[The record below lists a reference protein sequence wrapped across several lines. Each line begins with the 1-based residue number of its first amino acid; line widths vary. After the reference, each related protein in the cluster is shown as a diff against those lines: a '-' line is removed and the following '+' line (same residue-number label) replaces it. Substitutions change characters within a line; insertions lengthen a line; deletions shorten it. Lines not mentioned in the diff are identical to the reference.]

1 MPTPTQ
7 TSEVLMATAKPALS
21 ILVATDL
28 SSGAMEALHSAIA
41 VARSTGAELH
51 VMHAHETPFPRSE
64 RGRDLVTVQREVRE
78 KRADLATLLTNEV
91 PSDVTVAS
99 SRVLEGAPA
108 TAILQEARAVKANL
122 IVLGSHRNRGIA
134 DRFIGSTAERV
145 LREATVPCL
154 LANGP
159 VSFPLRRMVVA
170 SDLSGAARRALD
182 ATLVW
187 AREIAAD
194 PGAIVG
200 VAHVFS
206 AESHVDLPWAEHDV
220 ELNLRKSVA
229 NAVREAGSQVQTE
242 VSILRG
248 SDPVSELLDYARN
261 VDAQL
266 IVMGTNSESVLVR
279 AVVGSVSSGMIRR
292 SEIPVLLVPSPAG
305 IGDEEME
312 QGELLAGGSF
322 RR

>member
-1 MPTPTQ
+1 MKD
-7 TSEVLMATAKPALS
+7 AKPALS

-28 SSGAMEALHSAIA
+28 SGGALEALHSA
-41 VARSTGAELH
+41 VALSRSTGAELH
-51 VMHAHETPFPRSE
+51 VVHAHETPFPRSD
-64 RGRDLVTVQREVRE
+64 RGRDLVTIQREVRE
-78 KRADLATLLTNEV
+78 KRSDLATLLAAEV
-91 PSDVTVAS
+91 PSDVTIAS

-108 TAILQEARAVKANL
+108 PAILQEARAVKANV

-154 LANGP
+154 IANGP
-159 VSFPLRRMVVA
+159 LGFPVRRMVVA

-182 ATLVW
+182 ATFVW
-187 AREIAAD
+187 ARELGQD

-206 AESHVDLPWAEHDV
+206 PQTHADLPWAEHDI
-220 ELNLRKSVA
+220 ELNLRKSVSQ
-229 NAVREAGSQVQTE
+229 AVTDAGATVETE
-242 VSILRG
+242 VSILHG
-248 SDPVSELLDYARN
+248 ADPTSEILDYARN
-261 VDAQL
+261 VGAQL

-292 SEIPVLLVPSPAG
+292 SDLPVLLVPSPAG
-305 IGDEEME
+305 IGDDEMV
-312 QGELLAGGSF
+312 QGEMLAGGSF